1 MPKPICSKLNQ
12 PPIRWRCFPASCGIG
27 GGFAWPIDHFIRR
40 DFRERNTGLRLSV
53 EMENLPMMQLAERHV
68 KAAPTELTVIYND
81 YALIH
86 MVVKPFGHAVKSPDI
101 PIQSANDIDITS

>member
-1 MPKPICSKLNQ
+1 
-12 PPIRWRCFPASCGIG
+12 
-27 GGFAWPIDHFIRR
+27 
-40 DFRERNTGLRLSV
+40 
-53 EMENLPMMQLAERHV
+53 MENLPMMQLAERHV